1 MAETYPVIPILIVDD
16 EEEILRSVAMVL
28 AMAGIN
34 NVVTCRDSREV
45 EPILLRQS
53 FSAVTLDLSMPHVSG
68 RELLVHLMRNYP
80 DIPVIVVTASNQL
93 ETAVDCMKSGAFDYL
108 LKPVDKTR
116 LVTSVRHAVES
127 WEIRNEN
134 SRLREYLLSD
144 RIENPDAFS
153 AIMTQSGA
161 MRSIFKYVEAVAGT
175 ALPVLITGETGV
187 GKELLARAIHSVSAR
202 KGEFVPVNLAG
213 LDDTLFSDTLFGHV
227 KGAFTGAAADRE
239 GVIRRASGGTL
250 FLDEI
255 GDLSVESQIK
265 LLRLLQEREYYPLG
279 TDRARSTDARFVFA
293 TNQDLKT
300 ASESGQFRKD
310 LFYRLRSHHIHIPP
324 LHERKEDIPLL
335 AEHFLEKAAREI
347 GKGKP
352 KTPKELHSLLR
363 SYSFPGNIRELE
375 GMIFDAVVRHDSG
388 SLSLSHF
395 REVIPENTADVR
407 ARRELSLEDGELF
420 TRMDILPTVEQFVQ
434 MLIDEAIRRSGGNQT
449 AAAAMLGM
457 DRTTLNKRLKRH

>member
-1 MAETYPVIPILIVDD
+1 MPETYPATPILLVDD
-16 EEEILRSVAMVL
+16 EEEILRSVTMIL

-34 NVVTCRDSREV
+34 NVVPCRDSREV
-45 EPILLRQS
+45 EQLLSGQS
-53 FSAVTLDLSMPHVSG
+53 YSAVTLDLSMPHVSG

-127 WEIRNEN
+127 WEMRNEN
-134 SRLREYLLSD
+134 SRLRESLLSD

-153 AIMTQSGA
+153 AIMTRSGA
-161 MRSIFKYVEAVAGT
+161 MRSIFKYVEAVAAT

-187 GKELLARAIHSVSAR
+187 GKELLARAIHSVSGR
-202 KGEFVPVNLAG
+202 GGEFVPVNLAG

-239 GVIRRASGGTL
+239 GVIRRASRGTL

-255 GDLSVESQIK
+255 GDLPVESQIK

-293 TNQDLKT
+293 TNQDLKI

-347 GKGKP
+347 GKEKP
-352 KTPKELHSLLR
+352 EVPKELHSLLG

-375 GMIFDAVVRHDSG
+375 GMIFDAVVRHESG
-388 SLSLSHF
+388 SLSLSSF
-395 REVIPENTADVR
+395 REVIPENTAGVG
-407 ARRELSLEDGELF
+407 AQLSLEDGELF
-420 TRMDILPTVEQFVQ
+420 TRMDILPTVEQSVQ

-457 DRTTLNKRLKRH
+457 DRTTLNKRLKRR